1 MAHSSQDEGTALA
14 QVLFGNY
21 NPGGHLVET
30 WPKSLDQVPPMMDY
44 NIRDGRTYMY
54 FKGEPLYPFGYGLSY
69 TTFKYSNLRTS
80 SPQLAKDGSITVSVD
95 VTNTGSRAGD
105 AVVQMYVKHLGAK
118 VAFPR
123 EALKGFQR
131 VTVQPNETKTVAI
144 PLKASTLA
152 WWDQKLPGFRVEA
165 EPVRVMIGSS
175 SADIQLTTELRVQ

>member
-1 MAHSSQDEGTALA
+1 M
-14 QVLFGNY
+14 
-21 NPGGHLVET
+21 
-30 WPKSLDQVPPMMDY
+30 
-44 NIRDGRTYMY
+44 
-54 FKGEPLYPFGYGLSY
+54 
-69 TTFKYSNLRTS
+69 
-80 SPQLAKDGSITVSVD
+80 D